1 MKQFFI
7 PKRIGRL
14 EFFLFSIAALGLIIF
29 LSVIGLAP
37 LAAILFV
44 PMYITYA
51 NARVK
56 SWGGKAD
63 AWSAFLI
70 LFSVISFSLVSS
82 GSPYPP
88 IALTFII
95 FHLYFQFRRGKPSEG
110 YERIKE
116 NASDKKELRRLKAEK
131 KKLERKQEIEQ
142 LRKEVHP
149 QSFD

>member
-1 MKQFFI
+1 MRQFFI

-14 EFFLFSIAALGLIIF
+14 EFFLFSIVALGLTIF

-37 LAAILFV
+37 LAAIFFV

-70 LFSVISFSLVSS
+70 LFTFVSFGIVSS
-82 GSPYPP
+82 GHYPP
-88 IALTFII
+88 VALIFIFI
-95 FHLYFQFRRGKPSEG
+95 HLYLQFRRGKSSEG

-116 NASDKKELRRLKAEK
+116 NASDKRELRKLKAEK
-131 KKLERKQEIEQ
+131 KKLERKQEIER
-142 LRKEVHP
+142 LRKEVENV
-149 QSFD
+149 